1 MNQFNEIISDLGLV
15 EIPFS
20 GRNFTWSNMQA
31 DPLLVKLDW
40 VFTSS
45 NWTLTFPATFVQ
57 PLPSPISDHTPY
69 VLHIGTSIPKANL
82 FRFKNFWVDHP
93 GFVDTVN
100 LHCNSSPYFANAAKH
115 LSMKFK
121 QIRAGLKSWSKK
133 LSNMSKLIYNCNWV
147 LHTGNREIQ

>member
-1 MNQFNEIISDLGLV
+1 MNLDTTDFEDWVLGGDFNLIRSSDNRNKPRGDITEMNQFNEVISDLGLV

-20 GRNFTWSNMQA
+20 GRNFTWSNTQA

-45 NWTLTFPATFVQ
+45 NWTLTFPATFVL
-57 PLPSPISDHTPY
+57 PLPRPISDHTPY

-82 FRFKNFWVDHP
+82 FRFENFWVDHP

-121 QIRAGLKSWSKK
+121 
-133 LSNMSKLIYNCNWV
+133 
-147 LHTGNREIQ
+147 